1 MDRNIDVLIAG
12 YIGVDI
18 VCEFHSRDTLL
29 AMKPGKLL
37 EMDGIGFAL
46 GGLVPNTGMAL
57 KKFGKQVW
65 LNGLI
70 GRDIMGKAA
79 IEWLR
84 QYDMAGG
91 IISTEQGDTAC
102 GIVVAP
108 HEVDRVFLEYAGC
121 NELFGIGHIDFD
133 IVRKSRLFHFGY
145 PPLLRQFFSNNGH
158 QLQDLFKKV
167 KQLGVITSLDFSL
180 PDMESE
186 SGKANWNQI
195 LSACLPNVDIF
206 VPSIEEAIQISFP
219 EKYERLLQQSGSGDF
234 IHRVPFEL
242 VQEVGRKFIDMGV
255 RILLIK
261 LADKGAYLLT
271 GDVSEII
278 MNNRDCLTDDRWNNC
293 EMICDAFPVDQSRF
307 KNASGAGDTAAA
319 AFLTAILDDEG
330 PETAIKYAAL
340 AGRNNLYCLNIY
352 EELSNWQEMTQEIK
366 TSNHQV
372 REFHLP

>member
-1 MDRNIDVLIAG
+1 MEQNIDVLIAG

-29 AMKPGKLL
+29 SMKPGKLL

-57 KKFGKQVW
+57 KKFGKKVW

-70 GRDIMGKAA
+70 GHDIMGKAA

-84 QYDMAGG
+84 QYDMADG
-91 IISTEQGDTAC
+91 IISTEKGDTAC

-108 HEVDRVFLEYAGC
+108 QEVDRVFLEYAGC

-145 PPLLRQFFSNNGH
+145 PPLLKQFYSDNGY
-158 QLQDLFKKV
+158 QLKELFAKV
-167 KQLGVITSLDFSL
+167 KKLGAITSLDFSL
-180 PDMESE
+180 PDTESE
-186 SGKANWNQI
+186 SGKADWNQI
-195 LSACLPNVDIF
+195 LTACLPNVDIF

-219 EKYERLLQQSGSGDF
+219 EKYNSLLRQSGSDNF
-234 IHRVPFEL
+234 IHQVPFEL

-261 LADKGAYLLT
+261 LGDKGAYLLT
-271 GDVSEII
+271 GDVSEVN
-278 MNNRDCLTDDRWNNC
+278 MNIRDCLTDERWNYC
-293 EMICDAFPVDQSRF
+293 EMICDAFPVDKDRF

-319 AFLTAILDDEG
+319 AFLTAILDDEN

-352 EELSNWQEMTQEIK
+352 EELSNWPEMTFEIK
-366 TSNHQV
+366 TSKHPV